1 MKKIKHSKFKNT
13 AMLFELL
20 TRQITSDIISAN
32 ESVAIQI
39 LKKYFNKNTELIKE
53 YRLYKTLCDERLKSD
68 TKANMLIE
76 AVLKARRGLNRKKLQ
91 TEKYEL
97 IKSIKENFNIDSFF
111 QTKVQ
116 NYKLLA
122 SVYKVFENN
131 EIDNPIEFTQSRIT
145 ILENITSN
153 NKNKIVTESVTI
165 ANEPKEV
172 RLLAYKYMVERFNE
186 KYGGLNES
194 QKTLLREYIGNVS
207 NTNNLKS
214 LIQTEA
220 VSIRNIFAKNM
231 HRVKDKS
238 LKIKLVEVV
247 GLLDEYK
254 TIKKVEENHISAL
267 LSYYSLIDDLS
278 WSK

>member
-20 TRQITSDIISAN
+20 TRQITSDIISSN

-53 YRLYKTLCDERLKSD
+53 YKLYKTLCDEKLKSE

-76 AVLKARRGLNRKKLQ
+76 AVLKARRGLNKNKLQ
-91 TEKYEL
+91 NEKYEL
-97 IKSIKENFNIDSFF
+97 IKAIKENFDIDSFF

-122 SVYKVFENN
+122 SVYKVFEYN
-131 EIDNPIEFTQSRIT
+131 ELENPVEITKSRIT
-145 ILENITSN
+145 ILENITSRQ
-153 NKNKIVTESVTI
+153 KNSVITEDVAI
-165 ANEPKEV
+165 AQEPKEV
-172 RLLAYKYMVERFNE
+172 RLLAYKYLVEKFNT
-186 KYGGLNES
+186 KYSNLSES
-194 QKTLLREYIGNVS
+194 QKVLLREYIENVS

-214 LIQTEA
+214 LVQTEA
-220 VSIRNIFAKNM
+220 VTLKRLFTKNM

-238 LKIKLVEVV
+238 LKIKLQEVAS
-247 GLLDEYK
+247 LLDGYDD
-254 TIKKVEENHISAL
+254 IKKVEENHISAL
-267 LSYYSLIDDLS
+267 LRYYSLIEDLS

>member
-13 AMLFELL
+13 GMLFELL

-32 ESVAIQI
+32 ESIAIQI
-39 LKKYFNKNTELIKE
+39 LRRYFNKNTELIKE
-53 YRLYKTLCDERLKSD
+53 YRLYKTLSEETLKSE

-76 AVLKARRGLNRKKLQ
+76 AVLKARRSLNRNKLN

-97 IKSIKENFNIDSFF
+97 IKAIKENFDIDSFF

-116 NYKLLA
+116 NYKLIA
-122 SVYKVFENN
+122 SIYKVFEYN
-131 EIDNPIEFTQSRIT
+131 ELENPVEITKSRIT
-145 ILENITSN
+145 ILENITSKTN
-153 NKNKIVTESVTI
+153 TSVISESI
-165 ANEPKEV
+165 EISKEPKDI
-172 RLLAYKYMVERFNE
+172 RLMAYKYLVERFNT
-186 KYGGLNES
+186 KYINFNDQ
-194 QKTLLREYIGNVS
+194 QKVLLREYIENVS

-220 VSIRNIFAKNM
+220 ITIKRLFTKNM
-231 HRVKDKS
+231 HRVQDKS
-238 LKIKLVEVV
+238 LKIKLQEVV
-247 GLLDEYK
+247 GLLDEYQ

-267 LSYYSLIDDLS
+267 LRYYSLIDDLS

>member
-13 AMLFELL
+13 GMLFELL
-20 TRQITSDIISAN
+20 TRQITSDIISSN

-39 LKKYFNKNTELIKE
+39 LKKHFNKNTELIKE
-53 YRLYKTLCDERLKSD
+53 YKLYKTLCDERLKSD

-76 AVLKARRGLNRKKLQ
+76 AVLKARRGLNKNKLNN
-91 TEKYEL
+91 EKYEL
-97 IKSIKENFNIDSFF
+97 IKSLKENCDLDSFF

-122 SVYKVFENN
+122 SVYKVFEYN
-131 EIDNPIEFTQSRIT
+131 ELENPVEITKSRIT
-145 ILENITSN
+145 ILENITSKT
-153 NKNKIVTESVTI
+153 KNSVITEDVAI

-172 RLLAYKYMVERFNE
+172 RLLAYKYLVERFNT
-186 KYGGLNES
+186 KYSNLSES
-194 QKTLLREYIGNVS
+194 QKVLLREYIENVS

-214 LIQTEA
+214 LVQTEA
-220 VSIRNIFAKNM
+220 VTIKRLFTKNM

-238 LKIKLVEVV
+238 LKIKLQEVV
-247 GLLDEYK
+247 GLLDEYEN
-254 TIKKVEENHISAL
+254 IKKVEENHISAL
-267 LSYYSLIDDLS
+267 LRYYSLIDDLS

>member
-20 TRQITSDIISAN
+20 TRQITSDIISSN

-39 LKKYFNKNTELIKE
+39 LKKFFNKNTELIRE
-53 YRLYKTLCDERLKSD
+53 YKLYKTVCDEKLKSE

-76 AVLKARRGLNRKKLQ
+76 AVLKARRGLNKHKLQ
-91 TEKYEL
+91 NEKYEL
-97 IKSIKENFNIDSFF
+97 IKSIKENFDIDVFF

-122 SVYKVFENN
+122 SVYKIFEYN
-131 EIDNPIEFTQSRIT
+131 ELDNPVEITKSRIT
-145 ILENITSN
+145 ILENITSKPN
-153 NKNKIVTESVTI
+153 TSVITEDVAI
-165 ANEPKEV
+165 AQEPTEV
-172 RLLAYKYMVERFNE
+172 RLMAYKYLVEKFNA
-186 KYGGLNES
+186 KYSNLTES
-194 QKTLLREYIGNVS
+194 QKVLLREYIENVS

-214 LIQTEA
+214 LVQTEA
-220 VSIRNIFAKNM
+220 VTIKRLFTKNM

-238 LKIKLVEVV
+238 LKIKLQEVA
-247 GLLDEYK
+247 GLLDEYE

-267 LSYYSLIDDLS
+267 LRYYSLIDDLS

>member
-20 TRQITSDIISAN
+20 TRQITSDIISSN

-53 YRLYKTLCDERLKSD
+53 YKLYKTLCDEKLKSE

-76 AVLKARRGLNRKKLQ
+76 AVLKARRGLNKNKLQ
-91 TEKYEL
+91 NEKYEL
-97 IKSIKENFNIDSFF
+97 IKAIKENFDIDSFF

-122 SVYKVFENN
+122 SVYKVFEYN
-131 EIDNPIEFTQSRIT
+131 ELENPVEITKSRIT
-145 ILENITSN
+145 ILENITSRQ
-153 NKNKIVTESVTI
+153 KNSVLTEDVAI
-165 ANEPKEV
+165 AQEPKEV
-172 RLLAYKYMVERFNE
+172 RLLAYKYLVEKFNT
-186 KYGGLNES
+186 KYSNLSES
-194 QKTLLREYIGNVS
+194 QKVLLREYIENVS

-214 LIQTEA
+214 LVQTEA
-220 VSIRNIFAKNM
+220 VTLKRLFTKNM

-238 LKIKLVEVV
+238 LKIKLQEVA
-247 GLLDEYK
+247 GLLDEYE

-267 LSYYSLIDDLS
+267 LRYYSLIDDLS

>member
-20 TRQITSDIISAN
+20 TRQITSDIISSN

-39 LKKYFNKNTELIKE
+39 LKKHFNKNTELIKE

-76 AVLKARRGLNRKKLQ
+76 AALKARRSLNRNKLQ
-91 TEKYEL
+91 NEKYQL
-97 IKSIKENFNIDSFF
+97 IKSIKENFDIDSFF

-122 SVYKVFENN
+122 SIYKVFEYN
-131 EIDNPIEFTQSRIT
+131 ELENPVEITKSRIT
-145 ILENITSN
+145 ILENITSKP
-153 NKNKIVTESVTI
+153 NKNTITEDVAI
-165 ANEPKEV
+165 ASEPKEV
-172 RLLAYKYMVERFNE
+172 RLMAYKYLVEKFNA
-186 KYGGLNES
+186 KYSNLSES
-194 QKTLLREYIGNVS
+194 QKILLREYIENVS

-214 LIQTEA
+214 LVQTEA
-220 VSIRNIFAKNM
+220 VTIKRLFTKNM

-238 LKIKLVEVV
+238 LKIKLQEVAN
-247 GLLDEYK
+247 LLNEYEN
-254 TIKKVEENHISAL
+254 IKKVEETHISAL
-267 LSYYSLIDDLS
+267 LRYYSLIDDLS

>member
-13 AMLFELL
+13 GMLFELL
-20 TRQITSDIISAN
+20 TRQITSDIISSN

-39 LKKYFNKNTELIKE
+39 LKKHFNKNTELIKE
-53 YRLYKTLCDERLKSD
+53 YKLYKTLCDERLKSD

-76 AVLKARRGLNRKKLQ
+76 AVLKARRGLNKNKLNN
-91 TEKYEL
+91 EKYEL
-97 IKSIKENFNIDSFF
+97 IKSLKENFDLDSFF

-122 SVYKVFENN
+122 SVYKIFEYN
-131 EIDNPIEFTQSRIT
+131 ELENPVEITKSRIT
-145 ILENITSN
+145 ILENITSKTN
-153 NKNKIVTESVTI
+153 NSVITEDVAI
-165 ANEPKEV
+165 ASEPKEV
-172 RLLAYKYMVERFNE
+172 RLMAYKYLVEKFNA
-186 KYGGLNES
+186 KYSNLSES
-194 QKTLLREYIGNVS
+194 QKVLLREYIENVS

-214 LIQTEA
+214 LVQTEA
-220 VSIRNIFAKNM
+220 VTIKRLFTKNM

-238 LKIKLVEVV
+238 LKIKLQEVV
-247 GLLDEYK
+247 GLLDEYE

-267 LSYYSLIDDLS
+267 LRYYSLVDDLS

>member
-76 AVLKARRGLNRKKLQ
+76 AVLKARRGLNRRKLQ

-122 SVYKVFENN
+122 SVYKIFENN
-131 EIDNPIEFTQSRIT
+131 ELDNPVEITKSRIT
-145 ILENITSN
+145 ILETITSN
-153 NKNKIVTESVTI
+153 NKNKVVTESVTI

-220 VSIRNIFAKNM
+220 VSIKNIFTKNM

-247 GLLDEYK
+247 NLLEEYK
-254 TIKKVEENHISAL
+254 TIKKVEENHVSAL
-267 LSYYSLIDDLS
+267 LRYYSLIEDLS
-278 WSK
+278 LSK

>member
-13 AMLFELL
+13 GMLFELL
-20 TRQITSDIISAN
+20 TRQITSDIISSN

-39 LKKYFNKNTELIKE
+39 LKKHFNKNTELINE
-53 YRLYKTLCDERLKSD
+53 YKLYKTLSDEKLKSD

-76 AVLKARRGLNRKKLQ
+76 AVLKARRSLNRNKLQ

-97 IKSIKENFNIDSFF
+97 IKAIKENFDIDSFF

-122 SVYKVFENN
+122 SVYKVFEYN
-131 EIDNPIEFTQSRIT
+131 ELENPVEVTKSRIT
-145 ILENITSN
+145 ILENITSKTN
-153 NKNKIVTESVTI
+153 TSVISESI
-165 ANEPKEV
+165 EISKEPKDI
-172 RLLAYKYMVERFNE
+172 RLMAYKYLVERFNT
-186 KYGGLNES
+186 KYINFNDQ
-194 QKTLLREYIGNVS
+194 QKVLLREYIENVS

-220 VSIRNIFAKNM
+220 VTIKRLFTKNM
-231 HRVKDKS
+231 HRVQDKS
-238 LKIKLVEVV
+238 LKIKLQEVV
-247 GLLDEYK
+247 GLLDEYQ

-267 LSYYSLIDDLS
+267 LRYYSLIDDLS

>member
-20 TRQITSDIISAN
+20 TRQITSDIISSN

-39 LKKYFNKNTELIKE
+39 LKKFFNKNTELIKE

-76 AVLKARRGLNRKKLQ
+76 AALKARRGLNRNRLQ
-91 TEKYEL
+91 NEKYEL
-97 IKSIKENFNIDSFF
+97 IKSIKENFDIDSFF

-122 SVYKVFENN
+122 SIYKIFEYN
-131 EIDNPIEFTQSRIT
+131 ELENPVEITKSRIT
-145 ILENITSN
+145 ILENITSKQ
-153 NKNKIVTESVTI
+153 NKTQITEDIAI

-172 RLLAYKYMVERFNE
+172 RLMAYKYLVEKFNT
-186 KYGGLNES
+186 KYSNLSES
-194 QKTLLREYIGNVS
+194 QKVLLREYIENVS

-220 VSIRNIFAKNM
+220 VTIKRLFAKNM

-238 LKIKLVEVV
+238 LKIKLQEVSS
-247 GLLDEYK
+247 LLDDYQ

-267 LSYYSLIDDLS
+267 LRYYSLIDDLS

>member
-20 TRQITSDIISAN
+20 TRQITSDIISSN

-39 LKKYFNKNTELIKE
+39 LKKFFNKNTELIKE

-76 AVLKARRGLNRKKLQ
+76 AALKARRGLNRNRLQ
-91 TEKYEL
+91 NEKYEL
-97 IKSIKENFNIDSFF
+97 IKSIKENFDIDSFF

-122 SVYKVFENN
+122 SIYKIFEYN
-131 EIDNPIEFTQSRIT
+131 ELENPVEITKSRIT
-145 ILENITSN
+145 ILENITSKQ
-153 NKNKIVTESVTI
+153 NKTQITEDIAI

-172 RLLAYKYMVERFNE
+172 RLMAYKYLVEKFNT
-186 KYGGLNES
+186 KYSNLSES
-194 QKTLLREYIGNVS
+194 QKVLLREYIENVS

-220 VSIRNIFAKNM
+220 VTIKRLFAKNM

-238 LKIKLVEVV
+238 LKIKLQEVSS
-247 GLLDEYK
+247 LLDEYQ

-267 LSYYSLIDDLS
+267 LRYYSLIDDLS